1 MSMSASMSPSTTKQ
15 WRARLLLL
23 ACFVGLALLLWLP
36 SRDVAAAPNQ
46 FDSPLPTPMVNIYVS
61 PETPAA
67 QVDVN
72 FYSDTYDPAELG
84 IVAWF
89 WDFGDGTTTT
99 ETMPYVTH
107 RYAADGDYTVLHRV
121 TTVDGRTATAT
132 KTITVRSYD
141 LAITRFA
148 RPQTA
153 TVGQTKRL
161 LIQVTNRSYP
171 TQAIVELYKS
181 GPNGF
186 ELVGHLRQFVDG
198 KRNGRTTNFIIN
210 YTFTQADAEQGK
222 VIFRAAAWP
231 ERGVDIFPAD
241 NEFITFATKVTRRG
255 NAGVNG
261 DAVTGDESATAAAL
275 DDYSDYSTDTV
286 SNQAAELLESGTGT
300 LPGVVEETAAPT
312 AFKTYLPAIEM
323 SE

>member
-1 MSMSASMSPSTTKQ
+1 MSTSISPVTVKP
-15 WRARLLLL
+15 WYARLLLL

-46 FDSPLPTPMVNIYVS
+46 FASPLPTPMVNIYLS

-67 QVDVN
+67 QVDTY
-72 FYSDTYDPAELG
+72 FYSDTYDPAEIG
-84 IVAWF
+84 IMEWF

-107 RYAADGDYTVLHRV
+107 RYAADGDYTVRHRV
-121 TTVDGRTATAT
+121 TTVDGRTNSAL
-132 KTITVRSYD
+132 KKIQVRSYD
-141 LAITRFA
+141 IAITRFS

-153 TVGQTKRL
+153 AVGQTKRL

-171 TQAIVELYKS
+171 TQAILELYKS

-186 ELVGHLRQFVDG
+186 EFVGRLRQFVDG
-198 KRNGRTTNFIIN
+198 KRNGQTTNFIIN

-222 VIFRAAAWP
+222 VVFRAMTWP
-231 ERGVDIFPAD
+231 ESGIDIFPAD

-255 NAGVNG
+255 NAGMNG
-261 DAVTGDESATAAAL
+261 DAVTGEERATAAAL

-300 LPGVVEETAAPT
+300 LPGVIEETAAPT
-312 AFKTYLPAIEM
+312 AFKTYLPSIVMGE
-323 SE
+323 